1 MSSGTADVS
10 ALEAKGRELFASMV
24 EAVRLHGREYRPLPE
39 ISGPD
44 GGYQTHLYDP
54 NPVQFDRN
62 VEMMLGA
69 VGVPQ
74 DKYVGV
80 ETLNVPDCSQGNP
93 PYRNFVHSE
102 GRAILCWH
110 NFAVADALG
119 ERRMFWSDL
128 MAVSCSCAMAAQN
141 AASLPPPGGATS
153 RRPRCKMANLV
164 AILRLTIV
172 NQTTTHLIATFGPLV
187 RPPDHLLVLRS
198 DQTEFFALLGTPN
211 GKGPARMPAAYPEMF
226 GPTSPT
232 FVGCWRSWKTS
243 PRLPH
248 HSRQP
253 RPLCLARG

>member
-74 DKYVGV
+74 DNYVGV
-80 ETLNVPDCSQGNP
+80 ETLNVPDRSQGNP